1 MSISEIFLVGAHF
14 FETEGSLLS
23 KPIVALDSTLVLCSM
38 ESQDFEMP
46 SPKRQRTESPIEAQR
61 KPAYDPTI
69 SSSSNQLEELAQD
82 NKPSTAVAGE
92 SVPAMTGN
100 TAAKAVE
107 VENTDMLD
115 VLMQHVESAAGSSA
129 AVNSPP
135 ATEVPTTEIST
146 AAVDVL
152 QEPGM
157 DIVMGENDDGT
168 GPRPVISRE
177 EADTTE
183 AVIAWGAHT
192 AQEAFPVQE
201 QVSPQGTVASQQPQ
215 PQPTPTAQQDA
226 PFPPG
231 LEPTSKPALD
241 HHLEVAEVNNLP
253 PTADTLVQNE
263 LPSATT
269 GTLGEQAAPEARE
282 WETDSSFGS
291 SDSSDTS
298 DSSDDD
304 SDSDDGEEYT
314 LLDPYEQARILMA
327 EDGGGGAGDSDDE
340 GTSRPART
348 NAGAGLRTTNE
359 KADEILPKP
368 DVTVTENM
376 TIELLGTVEAA
387 IETTVLIKA
396 ATSGSYQ
403 VLESGSV
410 LCLAD
415 RSVVGAVQDTLG
427 RVEQPLYTVRFASD
441 TDVRES
447 GLSEKGTKIYYVKD
461 HSTFVFTQPLKAF
474 KGSDAS
480 NFHDEEVGDEEME
493 FSDDE
498 AEAEHKRQVKLRR
511 KGIDPSTVPP
521 PVRGGRGRGQRGG
534 RGAPGG
540 GRGGTYMSSIPE
552 SDTASAYRN
561 GSLEMNYDDVE
572 DGETEY
578 TPLKRPEALS
588 NGNGNSMGMGMT
600 MNDNPQMSPPSQ
612 TSYRPQNSRGNYSHT
627 QNQDRGGR
635 GRDRGRGNQ
644 NNRGRGRGRGNNNRD
659 SQNNRAYENNSH
671 SNPYNQS
678 SSTSMYTSTHQAQPP
693 QQNQSQQYSPQ
704 QPQSYFYQQPPP
716 PPQLTPQS
724 APYNPNPNGTNTN
737 TAFVPPSPMTPLA
750 GPGNF
755 TFNAP
760 IQQQYPNPNQWA
772 QYHQNQNQGYTAQQ
786 GQYTGNADAIAQ
798 VQRQLE
804 ELRRQT
810 QGGRWMGG
818 GQQ

>member
-1 MSISEIFLVGAHF
+1 MGN
-14 FETEGSLLS
+14 G
-23 KPIVALDSTLVLCSM
+23 
-38 ESQDFEMP
+38 
-46 SPKRQRTESPIEAQR
+46 
-61 KPAYDPTI
+61 
-69 SSSSNQLEELAQD
+69 SNQMEELTQD
-82 NKPSTAVAGE
+82 NKPGAAVASE
-92 SVPAMTGN
+92 SVPKVNGYG
-100 TAAKAVE
+100 AAEAIE
-107 VENTDMLD
+107 VENKDMLD
-115 VLMQHVESAAGSSA
+115 VLMQHVESEAGSIA
-129 AVNSPP
+129 AVNSP
-135 ATEVPTTEIST
+135 TVHKVPTTEVPI
-146 AAVDVL
+146 AAVNVVH
-152 QEPGM
+152 ESGM
-157 DIVMGENDDGT
+157 DTVMGEFDGGT
-168 GPRPVISRE
+168 GSHPVTSQE
-177 EADTTE
+177 EAEIAQAVTARDADRTQEPVTVQQADTSQRRS
-183 AVIAWGAHT
+183 IA
-192 AQEAFPVQE
+192 EE
-201 QVSPQGTVASQQPQ
+201 TVAAQHPQ
-215 PQPTPTAQQDA
+215 PQPTSTTQQDA
-226 PFPPG
+226 TFPPG
-231 LEPTSKPALD
+231 LEPTSEAAMD
-241 HHLEVAEVNNLP
+241 HLREVAEASNLP
-253 PTADTLVQNE
+253 PTADTLVQTE
-263 LPSATT
+263 LLSATA
-269 GTLGEQAAPEARE
+269 GAPDEQAAPEARE

-298 DSSDDD
+298 DSSSDD

-340 GTSRPART
+340 GTSRPARI
-348 NAGAGLRTTNE
+348 NVGAGLRTTNE

-540 GRGGTYMSSIPE
+540 GRGGTYMSSILE

-693 QQNQSQQYSPQ
+693 QQYSPQ

-810 QGGRWMGG
+810 QGGGWMGG